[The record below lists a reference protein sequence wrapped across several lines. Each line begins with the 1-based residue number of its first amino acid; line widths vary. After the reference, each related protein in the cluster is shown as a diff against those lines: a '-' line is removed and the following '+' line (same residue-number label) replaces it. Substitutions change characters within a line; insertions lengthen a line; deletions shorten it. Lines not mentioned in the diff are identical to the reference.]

1 MLTVENTQIHSESMY
16 VSAMTGLKCRR
27 QLMRAILVCCLAVI
41 GLLATRA
48 AQAQTLRERMAERLQ
63 ERRAAA
69 LTDAAPGE
77 LSEESLEHDGLR
89 RSYLVHVP
97 PQLNN
102 TSRQVPLV
110 LAFHGG
116 GGDAAFMAR
125 NKHYGLM
132 AKADAAGFIVVFPG
146 GYSQL
151 PSGLF
156 AAWNAGNCCGEAR
169 DRAVD
174 DVGFARALIKRL
186 QTTHSIDAKR
196 VYAVGMS
203 NGGMLA
209 HRLACDAADV
219 FAAVASVA
227 GTDNT
232 KTCAPSRPIAVLHI
246 HAKDDDHV
254 LFEGGA
260 GPASVRDASKVTAFT
275 SVPRT
280 VARWVERDRCEA
292 KPTRSLDVAGAYCE
306 SYRGCAGQAEVA
318 LCVSE
323 TGGHSWPGGSAVRG
337 GQAASQAL
345 SANDVIW
352 DFFKAHPLP

>member
-1 MLTVENTQIHSESMY
+1 MNGTKCQRPFIA
-16 VSAMTGLKCRR
+16 AM
-27 QLMRAILVCCLAVI
+27 LVCCLAVI
-41 GLLATRA
+41 GLLATPA

-69 LTDAAPGE
+69 LGDAAPGE
-77 LSEESLEHDGLR
+77 LSEESIEHDGLR
-89 RSYLVHVP
+89 RTYLVHVP
-97 PQLNN
+97 PQLKDA
-102 TSRQVPLV
+102 SRPVPLV

-116 GGDAAFMAR
+116 GGDAVFMAR
-125 NKHYGLM
+125 NPRYGLM

-169 DRAVD
+169 DRMVD

-186 QTTHSIDAKR
+186 QTTHAIDAKR

-232 KTCAPSRPIAVLHI
+232 KTCVPSRPISVLHI

-260 GPASVRDASKVTAFT
+260 GPASVRDASKITAFT
-275 SVPRT
+275 SVPLT
-280 VARWVERDRCEA
+280 IARWVERDRCEA

-306 SYRGCAGQAEVA
+306 SYKACAGQAEVA
-318 LCVSE
+318 LCVTG
-323 TGGHSWPGGSAVRG
+323 TGGHSWPGGSAVRS
-337 GQAASQAL
+337 GQASSSASSVLPAL
-345 SANDVIW
+345 SANDVMW
-352 DFFKAHPLP
+352 DFFKAHPMP